1 MNEGLIYLIFISL
14 LSQNY
19 AVEDKEVKHFSKDYD
34 ADWIAYQKNA
44 PATSQLRDFGSDMY
58 SL

>member
-34 ADWIAYQKNA
+34 AYWIGYQENA
-44 PATSQLRDFGSDMY
+44 PTTSHLEDFGSDMY